1 MPKKEFIKLSLTE
14 KEDAL
19 FYAEKTLGR
28 NETVRKRAKVLYFAG
43 KGAESVTEL
52 SNITG
57 IHRDFIIRTL
67 RGYTEVGS
75 QYIYNCG
82 RGKKTG
88 RLECV
93 ENELSAYLRENPPSS
108 VAAVVRY
115 VREKYDIE
123 ITATPVRI
131 WMKKNN
137 IPASGKNKK

>member
-1 MPKKEFIKLSLTE
+1 MPKKELIKLELTD

-28 NETVRKRAKVLYFAG
+28 NETVRKRAKVLYYAG
-43 KGAESVTEL
+43 RGAESIAEL
-52 SNITG
+52 SNATG

-67 RGYTEVGS
+67 RGYSESGS
-75 QYIYNCG
+75 GYIYNCG
-82 RGKKTG
+82 RGRKTG

-93 ENELSAYLRENPPSS
+93 EDELVSYLKENPPSS

-115 VREKYDIE
+115 VRDKYDIE
-123 ITATPVRI
+123 ITATPVRL

-137 IPASGKNKK
+137 IGVAGSK